1 MPLGKFD
8 PMELIESFAPE
19 LVGGDMGLSA
29 AGFSALLVCVCCDA
43 GVPSDV
49 WMFRLAGG
57 RLEGAGALFFDLNR
71 NAMIFVTSLY
81 RQKVCNCTT
90 RY

>member
-8 PMELIESFAPE
+8 PMELIESFAPV

-49 WMFRLAGG
+49 
-57 RLEGAGALFFDLNR
+57 
-71 NAMIFVTSLY
+71 
-81 RQKVCNCTT
+81 
-90 RY
+90 